1 VANFQ
6 LAPHVFDTIKEFG
19 SAHWQP
25 VVEILVIAFVVYW
38 AYRHFRSKRGVR
50 VLARLLAVLLLIT
63 LVSQLLDLKV
73 IGLLVKSFSFFL
85 SIGLIVAFQPELRR
99 AIAELGNSGF
109 LFISE
114 KKQELADQLEDAVRQ
129 LAAKRFG
136 AIFAIERGIELNSH
150 LETGVEIDAKFST
163 ELVMTIFHPK
173 TALHD
178 GGMIIREGRVLGAGC
193 VFPVTQKEFQD
204 RSIGLRHRA
213 GIGLTEES
221 DAIAIVVSEE
231 TGDLSICHSGEIER
245 DLDPETFRRRLR
257 ELLEVDEHEKSSA
270 TVSEEGIVTSNPS
283 MTTKLTEG

>member
-1 VANFQ
+1 M
-6 LAPHVFDTIKEFG
+6 FDTVKEFG
-19 SAHWQP
+19 TTHWKP
-25 VVEILVIAFVVYW
+25 VVEILVITLVVYW
-38 AYRHFRSKRGVR
+38 AYRNFRAKRGVR
-50 VLARLLAVLLLIT
+50 VLARLLVALVLIT
-63 LVSQLLDLKV
+63 IASELLGLTV
-73 IGLLVKSFSFFL
+73 IGWLVKHVAWFISL
-85 SIGLIVAFQPELRR
+85 GLIVAFQPEIRR

-114 KKQELADQLEDAVRQ
+114 KKQELVEQLEDAVR
-129 LAAKRFG
+129 LLSAKRFG

-150 LETGVEIDAKFST
+150 VETGVEIDAKFSS

-213 GIGLTEES
+213 GVGLTEES
-221 DAIAIVVSEE
+221 DAITIVVSEE
-231 TGDLSICHSGEIER
+231 TGDVSLCHSGEIER
-245 DLDPETFRRRLR
+245 DLDTETFRRRLR
-257 ELLEVDEHEKSSA
+257 ELLEVDDEHEKPA
-270 TVSEEGIVTSNPS
+270 TTSVSEDGMVTTNPS

>member
-1 VANFQ
+1 LHFQ

-19 SAHWQP
+19 TAHWQP

-73 IGLLVKSFSFFL
+73 ISLLVKSFSFFL

-114 KKQELADQLEDAVRQ
+114 KKQELAEQLTDAVRQ

-163 ELVMTIFHPK
+163 ELVMTIFHSK

-231 TGDLSICHSGEIER
+231 TGDVSICHSGEIER

-257 ELLEVDEHEKSSA
+257 ELLEVDEHEKVPA

>member
-1 VANFQ
+1 
-6 LAPHVFDTIKEFG
+6 VFDILKQFETTT
-19 SAHWQP
+19 WQP
-25 VVEILVIAFVVYW
+25 VIEIIVISIFVFW
-38 AYRHFRSKRGVR
+38 AYRRFRAKRGVR
-50 VLARLLAVLLLIT
+50 VLALLLVGLLLIT
-63 LVSQLLDLKV
+63 LISQLLDLKV
-73 IGLLVKSFSFFL
+73 INLLVKSLSFFL

-114 KKQELADQLEDAVRQ
+114 KKLELAEQLEGVVKQ

-150 LETGVEIDAKFST
+150 LETGVEIDAKFT
-163 ELVMTIFHPK
+163 PELVMTIFHSK

-178 GGMIIREGRVLGAGC
+178 GGMIIREGRILGAGC

-213 GIGLTEES
+213 GVGLTEES

-231 TGDLSICHSGEIER
+231 TGDVSICHSGQIER
-245 DLDPETFRRRLR
+245 DLDAETFRRRLR
-257 ELLEVDEHEKSSA
+257 ELLEVEEEKPS
-270 TVSEEGIVTSNPS
+270 TTSVGEDGSITGNPS
-283 MTTKLTEG
+283 HTTNPIED

>member
-1 VANFQ
+1 M
-6 LAPHVFDTIKEFG
+6 
-19 SAHWQP
+19 
-25 VVEILVIAFVVYW
+25 IAFAVYW
-38 AYRHFRSKRGVR
+38 AYRHFRAKRGVR
-50 VLARLLAVLLLIT
+50 VLARLLVVLLLIT
-63 LVSQLLDLKV
+63 LISELLDLEV
-73 IGLLVKSFSFFL
+73 IGLLVKSAAFFL
-85 SIGLIVAFQPELRR
+85 SMALIVAFQPELRR

-114 KKQELADQLEDAVRQ
+114 KKQDLAEQLEAVVKQ
-129 LAAKRFG
+129 LSAKRFG

-150 LETGVEIDAKFST
+150 LETGVEIDAKFSS
-163 ELVMTIFHPK
+163 ELVMTIFHSK

-231 TGDLSICHSGEIER
+231 TGDVSICHSGEIER
-245 DLDPETFRRRLR
+245 DLDPETFRRRLH
-257 ELLEVDEHEKSSA
+257 ELLEVDEDERASMT
-270 TVSEEGIVTSNPS
+270 TVSEDGNVTSNSS

>member
-1 VANFQ
+1 M
-6 LAPHVFDTIKEFG
+6 FDILKQFETTT
-19 SAHWQP
+19 WQP
-25 VVEILVIAFVVYW
+25 VIEIIVISIFVFW
-38 AYRHFRSKRGVR
+38 AYRRFRAKRGVR
-50 VLARLLAVLLLIT
+50 VLALLLVGLLLIT
-63 LVSQLLDLKV
+63 LISQLLDLKV
-73 IGLLVKSFSFFL
+73 INLLVKSLSFFL

-114 KKQELADQLEDAVRQ
+114 KKLELAEQLEGVVKQ

-150 LETGVEIDAKFST
+150 LETGVEIDAKFT
-163 ELVMTIFHPK
+163 PELVMTIFHSK

-178 GGMIIREGRVLGAGC
+178 GGMIIREGRILGAGC

-213 GIGLTEES
+213 GVGLTEES

-231 TGDLSICHSGEIER
+231 TGDVSICHSGQIER
-245 DLDPETFRRRLR
+245 DLDAETFRRRLR
-257 ELLEVDEHEKSSA
+257 ELLEVEEEKPS
-270 TVSEEGIVTSNPS
+270 TTSVGEDGSITGNPS
-283 MTTKLTEG
+283 HTTNPIED